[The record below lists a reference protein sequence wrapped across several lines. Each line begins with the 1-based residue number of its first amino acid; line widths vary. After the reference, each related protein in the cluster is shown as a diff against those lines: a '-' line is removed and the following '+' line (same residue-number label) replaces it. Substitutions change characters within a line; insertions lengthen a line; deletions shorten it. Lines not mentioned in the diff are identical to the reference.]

1 MNSISKPNSQFSSNP
16 ELSSLLEFLKDCIPF
31 DELPEAEL
39 ARLLP
44 KIEISYY
51 RKGKVFE
58 YTQGDGGLRII
69 RSGAA
74 ELRSK
79 DDRLLDRL
87 GETVSFNLMGL
98 NTEQP
103 GIRATLIE
111 DSLIYLIPEAHYQEI
126 RKNNRI
132 FDRFFHS
139 QRSRRVRRAA
149 RHEPNP
155 HEMMRLVK
163 DLMSTSVLSIKPS
176 ESIQFAA
183 QQMSARRL
191 SSVLVIEHDKLLGIV
206 TDRDIRSRAVALG
219 LDLTTPVNQIMTKN
233 PETILPHATLFDA
246 TLFMTQHGYHHI
258 PVMEEGKLQGIVTSS
273 DLMLARQD
281 DPIYLVQ
288 HIGRQR
294 DPHALKSVI
303 KSLPNLMVQWIN
315 SGIRAHQVSHI
326 LTAVSDAI
334 TVRLIELTID
344 EIGEPPVPFC
354 WLGFGSQ
361 GRKEQLLNADQDNG
375 LLISNLLKEEDKA
388 WFEVLAKRVCDGL
401 NECGYVYCPGNVMA
415 VNDKW
420 RQPLSVW
427 QSTVDK
433 WTVSPTPHAVMHTSI
448 FFDLRS
454 IYGDKTLCENLQKHM
469 LSKASGNSIFL
480 AALAQNVL
488 GSEPPM
494 GVFRRFV
501 VERNGEHAAE
511 LDLKKRGILPII
523 DLVRLHS
530 LANSITEV
538 NTIDR
543 LQALVKCKA
552 MTIEDSRNMQD
563 ALRVIMQLRTQ
574 HQATQI
580 TKGNQPNNYIDPHN
594 LSKIMRK
601 QIKDAFSIVMD
612 AQQAV
617 KLNYRQGMS

>member
-1 MNSISKPNSQFSSNP
+1 MNTLVINEHSANP
-16 ELSSLLEFLKDCIPF
+16 ELSSLLDFLKDCIPF
-31 DELPEAEL
+31 DELPESEL
-39 ARLLP
+39 AALLT
-44 KIEISYY
+44 KIEITYY
-51 RKGKVFE
+51 RKGTAFE
-58 YTQGDGGLRII
+58 YTDGGDGGLRII

-74 ELRSK
+74 ELRDK
-79 DDRLLDRL
+79 EDRLVDRL

-98 NTEQP
+98 NAEQP
-103 GIRATLIE
+103 GIKATLIE
-111 DSLIYLIPEAHYQEI
+111 DSLIYLIPENYYQEI
-126 RKNNRI
+126 RKQNRI

-163 DLMSTSVLSIKPS
+163 DVMSNSVLSIS
-176 ESIQFAA
+176 STVTIQQAA
-183 QQMSARRL
+183 EKMSDRRL
-191 SSVLVIEHDKLLGIV
+191 SSVLIMDNQKLLGIV

-219 LDLTTPVNQIMTKN
+219 LDLNLPVSHIMTSN
-233 PETILPHATLFDA
+233 PETILPQATLFDA

-258 PVMEEGKLQGIVTSS
+258 PVMEEGDLKGIVTSS
-273 DLMLARQD
+273 DLMLAKQD

-288 HIGRQR
+288 HIGRQH
-294 DPHALKSVI
+294 DPHALKNVI
-303 KSLPNLMVQWIN
+303 QSLPNLMVQWIN

-326 LTAVSDAI
+326 LTAISDAI
-334 TVRLIELTID
+334 TVRLIELTIE
-344 EIGEPPVPFC
+344 EIGKPPVPFC

-361 GRKEQLLNADQDNG
+361 GRREQLLNADQDNG
-375 LLISNLLKEEDKA
+375 LLISNDLKEEDKA

-401 NECGYVYCPGNVMA
+401 NECGYIYCPGNVMA

-420 RQPLSVW
+420 RQPLSIW
-427 QSTVDK
+427 QSTVDR
-433 WTVSPTPHAVMHTSI
+433 WTVSPTPNAVMHTSI

-454 IYGDKTLCENLQKHM
+454 IYGDKSLCDELQFHM
-469 LSKASGNSIFL
+469 LKQASSNSIFL

-488 GSEPPM
+488 SSEPPM
-494 GVFRRFV
+494 GIFRRFV
-501 VERNGEHAAE
+501 VERNGDHADE

-523 DLVRLHS
+523 DLVRIHS

-538 NTIDR
+538 NTLDR
-543 LQALVKCKA
+543 LHALVKCKA

-580 TKGNQPNNYIDPHN
+580 TEGSEPNNYIDPSN
-594 LSKIMRK
+594 LSKIRRK

-617 KLNYRQGMS
+617 KVSYRQGMG

>member
-1 MNSISKPNSQFSSNP
+1 MNTSTMDTPSANP
-16 ELSSLLEFLKDCIPF
+16 ELSSLLDFLKECMPF
-31 DELPEAEL
+31 DEISESEL
-39 ARLLP
+39 ITLLP

-51 RKGKVFE
+51 RKGKIFD
-58 YTQGDGGLRII
+58 YDQGDSGLRII

-74 ELRSK
+74 ELRTK
-79 DDRLLDRL
+79 EDKLVDRL
-87 GETVSFNLMGL
+87 GESLSFNLLGL
-98 NTEQP
+98 NSEQP
-103 GIRATLIE
+103 GICATLIE
-111 DSLIYLIPEAHYQEI
+111 DSLIYLIPEEHYQEL

-163 DLMSTSVLSIKPS
+163 DVMSSTVLSVAPT
-176 ESIQFAA
+176 ETIQQAA
-183 QQMSARRL
+183 KKMSDRRL
-191 SSVLVIEHDKLLGIV
+191 SSILIIENEKLLGIV
-206 TDRDIRSRAVALG
+206 TDRDIRSRAVAKA
-219 LDLTTPVNQIMTKN
+219 VNLSNSVSTIMTEN
-233 PETILPHATLFDA
+233 PETILPSATLFDA

-258 PVMEEGKLQGIVTSS
+258 PVMEDKQLKGIVTSS

-281 DPIYLVQ
+281 DPVYLVQ
-288 HIGRQR
+288 HISRQ
-294 DPHALKSVI
+294 HNSKELSSVI
-303 KSLPNLMVQWIN
+303 KSLPNLMVQWVN
-315 SGIRAHQVSHI
+315 SGIRAHQVGNI
-326 LTAVSDAI
+326 LTAISDAI
-334 TVRLIELTID
+334 TIRLIDLTIE
-344 EIGEPPVPFC
+344 EIGPAPVPFC

-375 LLISNLLKEEDKA
+375 LLISNDLKQEDEA
-388 WFEVLAKRVCDGL
+388 WFATLAKRVCDGL
-401 NECGYVYCPGNVMA
+401 NDCGYIYCPGDIMA
-415 VNDKW
+415 TNEKW

-427 QSTVDK
+427 QATVAK
-433 WTVSPTPHAVMHTSI
+433 WTVSPTPQAVMHTSI
-448 FFDLRS
+448 FFDVRT
-454 IYGDKTLCENLQKHM
+454 IYGDKTLCDQLQKHM
-469 LSKASGNSIFL
+469 LHNASSNSIFL

-488 GSEPPM
+488 SSEPPM
-494 GVFRRFV
+494 GIFRRFV
-501 VERNGEHAAE
+501 VDQNGEHRDE

-530 LANSITEV
+530 IANSITEV
-538 NTIDR
+538 NTLDR
-543 LQALVKCKA
+543 LHALVKCKA

-574 HQATQI
+574 HQAQQI
-580 TKGNQPNNYIDPHN
+580 TEGGSPNNYISPSN

-617 KLNYRQGMS
+617 KINYRQGLG

>member
-1 MNSISKPNSQFSSNP
+1 MNISTMDTPSANP
-16 ELSSLLEFLKDCIPF
+16 ELSSLLDFLKECIPF
-31 DELPEAEL
+31 DEIPESEL
-39 ARLLP
+39 ITLLP

-51 RKGKVFE
+51 RKGKIFD
-58 YTQGDGGLRII
+58 YDQGDSGLRII

-74 ELRSK
+74 ELRTK
-79 DDRLLDRL
+79 EDRLVDRL
-87 GETVSFNLMGL
+87 GESLSFNLLGL
-98 NTEQP
+98 NSEQP

-111 DSLIYLIPEAHYQEI
+111 DSLIYLIPEDHYQQL

-163 DLMSTSVLSIKPS
+163 DVMSSTVLSVSPT
-176 ESIQFAA
+176 ETIQQAA
-183 QQMSARRL
+183 TKMSDRRL
-191 SSVLVIEHDKLLGIV
+191 SSILIIEDEMLLGIV
-206 TDRDIRSRAVALG
+206 TDRDIRSRAVAKAV
-219 LDLTTPVNQIMTKN
+219 DLSNCVSTIMTDN
-233 PETILPHATLFDA
+233 PETILPSATLFDA

-258 PVMEEGKLQGIVTSS
+258 PVMEDNHIKGIVTSS

-281 DPIYLVQ
+281 DPVYLVQ
-288 HIGRQR
+288 HISRQHNSK
-294 DPHALKSVI
+294 DLSNVI
-303 KSLPNLMVQWIN
+303 KSLPNLMVQWVN
-315 SGIRAHQVSHI
+315 SGIRAHQVGNI
-326 LTAVSDAI
+326 LTAISDAI
-334 TVRLIELTID
+334 TIRLIELTIE
-344 EIGEPPVPFC
+344 EIGPAPVPFC

-375 LLISNLLKEEDKA
+375 LLISNDLKQEDEV
-388 WFEVLAKRVCDGL
+388 WFETLAKRVCDGL
-401 NECGYVYCPGNVMA
+401 NDCGYIYCPGNIMA
-415 VNDKW
+415 TNDKW
-420 RQPLSVW
+420 RQPLSAW
-427 QSTVDK
+427 QSTVAK
-433 WTVSPTPHAVMHTSI
+433 WTVSPTPQAVMHTSI
-448 FFDLRS
+448 FFDIRT
-454 IYGDKTLCENLQKHM
+454 IYGDKSLCDQLQKHM
-469 LSKASGNSIFL
+469 LHNASSNSIFL

-488 GSEPPM
+488 SSEPPM
-494 GVFRRFV
+494 GIFRRFV
-501 VERNGEHAAE
+501 VDQNGEHRDE

-538 NTIDR
+538 NTLDR
-543 LQALVKCKA
+543 LHALVKCKA

-574 HQATQI
+574 HQAQQI
-580 TKGNQPNNYIDPHN
+580 TEGESPNNYISPSH

-617 KLNYRQGMS
+617 KVNYRQGLA

>member
-1 MNSISKPNSQFSSNP
+1 MNTLVINEHSANP
-16 ELSSLLEFLKDCIPF
+16 ELSSLLDFLKDCIPF
-31 DELPEAEL
+31 DELPESEL
-39 ARLLP
+39 AALLT
-44 KIEISYY
+44 KIEITYY
-51 RKGKVFE
+51 RKGTAFE
-58 YTQGDGGLRII
+58 YTDGGDGGLRII

-74 ELRSK
+74 ELRDK
-79 DDRLLDRL
+79 EDRLVDRL

-98 NTEQP
+98 NAEQP
-103 GIRATLIE
+103 GIKATLIE
-111 DSLIYLIPEAHYQEI
+111 DSLIYLIPENYYQEI
-126 RKNNRI
+126 RKQNRI

-163 DLMSTSVLSIKPS
+163 DVMSNSVLSIS
-176 ESIQFAA
+176 STVTIQQAA
-183 QQMSARRL
+183 EKMSDRRL
-191 SSVLVIEHDKLLGIV
+191 SSVLIMDNQKLLGIV

-219 LDLTTPVNQIMTKN
+219 LDLNLPVSHIMTSN
-233 PETILPHATLFDA
+233 PETILPQATLFDA

-258 PVMEEGKLQGIVTSS
+258 PVMEEGDLKGIVTSS
-273 DLMLARQD
+273 DLMLAKQD

-288 HIGRQR
+288 HIGRQH
-294 DPHALKSVI
+294 DPHALKTVI
-303 KSLPNLMVQWIN
+303 QSLPNLMVQWIN

-326 LTAVSDAI
+326 LTAISDAI
-334 TVRLIELTID
+334 TVRLIELTIE
-344 EIGEPPVPFC
+344 EIGKPPVPFC

-361 GRKEQLLNADQDNG
+361 GRREQLLNADQDNG
-375 LLISNLLKEEDKA
+375 LLISNDLKEEDKA

-401 NECGYVYCPGNVMA
+401 NECGYIYCPGNVMA

-420 RQPLSVW
+420 RQPLSIW
-427 QSTVDK
+427 QSTVDR
-433 WTVSPTPHAVMHTSI
+433 WTVSPTPNAVMHTSI

-454 IYGDKTLCENLQKHM
+454 IYGDKSLCDELQSHM
-469 LSKASGNSIFL
+469 LKQASSNSIFL

-488 GSEPPM
+488 SSEPPM
-494 GVFRRFV
+494 GIFRRFV
-501 VERNGEHAAE
+501 VERNGDHADE

-523 DLVRLHS
+523 DLVRIHS

-538 NTIDR
+538 NTLDR
-543 LQALVKCKA
+543 LHALVKCKA

-580 TKGNQPNNYIDPHN
+580 TEGSEPNNYIDPSN
-594 LSKIMRK
+594 LSKIRRK

-617 KLNYRQGMS
+617 KVSYRQGMG

>member
-1 MNSISKPNSQFSSNP
+1 MNTLVINEHSANP
-16 ELSSLLEFLKDCIPF
+16 ELSSLLDFLKDCIPF
-31 DELPEAEL
+31 DELPESEL
-39 ARLLP
+39 AALLT
-44 KIEISYY
+44 KIEITYY
-51 RKGKVFE
+51 RKGTAFE
-58 YTQGDGGLRII
+58 YTDGGDGGLRII

-74 ELRSK
+74 ELRDK
-79 DDRLLDRL
+79 EDRLVDRL

-98 NTEQP
+98 NAEQP
-103 GIRATLIE
+103 GIKATLIE
-111 DSLIYLIPEAHYQEI
+111 DSLIYLIPENYYQEI
-126 RKNNRI
+126 RKQNRI

-163 DLMSTSVLSIKPS
+163 DVMSNSVLSIS
-176 ESIQFAA
+176 STVTIQQAA
-183 QQMSARRL
+183 EKMSDRRL
-191 SSVLVIEHDKLLGIV
+191 SSVLIMDNQKLLGIV

-219 LDLTTPVNQIMTKN
+219 LDLNLPVSHIMTSN
-233 PETILPHATLFDA
+233 PETILPQATLFDA

-258 PVMEEGKLQGIVTSS
+258 PVMEEGDLKGIVTSS
-273 DLMLARQD
+273 DLMLAKQD

-288 HIGRQR
+288 HIGRQH
-294 DPHALKSVI
+294 DPHALKTVI
-303 KSLPNLMVQWIN
+303 QSLPNLMVQWIN

-326 LTAVSDAI
+326 LTAISDAI
-334 TVRLIELTID
+334 TVRLIELTIE
-344 EIGEPPVPFC
+344 EIGKPPVPFC

-361 GRKEQLLNADQDNG
+361 GRREQLLNADQDNG
-375 LLISNLLKEEDKA
+375 LLISNDLKEEDKA

-401 NECGYVYCPGNVMA
+401 NECGYIYCPGNVMA

-420 RQPLSVW
+420 RQPLSIW
-427 QSTVDK
+427 QSTVDR
-433 WTVSPTPHAVMHTSI
+433 WTVSPTPNAVMHTSI

-454 IYGDKTLCENLQKHM
+454 IYGDKSLCDELQSHM
-469 LSKASGNSIFL
+469 LKQASSNSIFL

-488 GSEPPM
+488 SSEPPM
-494 GVFRRFV
+494 GIFRRFV
-501 VERNGEHAAE
+501 VERNGDHADE

-523 DLVRLHS
+523 DLVRIHS

-538 NTIDR
+538 NTLDR
-543 LQALVKCKA
+543 LHALVKCKA
-552 MTIEDSRNMQD
+552 MTISDSRNMQD

-580 TKGNQPNNYIDPHN
+580 TEGSEPNNYIDPSN
-594 LSKIMRK
+594 LSKIRRK

-617 KLNYRQGMS
+617 KVSYRQGMG

>member
-1 MNSISKPNSQFSSNP
+1 MNTPVNNEHSANP
-16 ELSSLLEFLKDCIPF
+16 ELSSLLDFLKDCIPF
-31 DELPEAEL
+31 DELPESEL
-39 ARLLP
+39 GALLT

-51 RKGKVFE
+51 RKGTVFE

-74 ELRSK
+74 ELRDK
-79 DDRLLDRL
+79 DDRLVDRL

-98 NTEQP
+98 NAEKP
-103 GIRATLIE
+103 GIKATLIE
-111 DSLIYLIPEAHYQEI
+111 DSLIYLIPESYYQEI
-126 RKNNRI
+126 RKRNRI

-163 DLMSTSVLSIKPS
+163 DVMSSTVLSIPPS
-176 ESIQFAA
+176 STIQQAA
-183 QQMSARRL
+183 EKMSERRL
-191 SSVLVIEHDKLLGIV
+191 SSVLIMDNDHLLGIV
-206 TDRDIRSRAVALG
+206 TDRDIRSRAVAPG
-219 LDLTTPVNQIMTKN
+219 LDLNLSVNHIMTKD
-233 PETILPHATLFDA
+233 PETILPQATLFDA

-258 PVMEEGKLQGIVTSS
+258 PVMDQGTLKGIVTSS

-281 DPIYLVQ
+281 DPIFLVQ
-288 HIGRQR
+288 HIGRQH
-294 DPHALKSVI
+294 DPHALKDVI
-303 KSLPNLMVQWIN
+303 QSLPNLMVQWIN
-315 SGIRAHQVSHI
+315 SGIRAHQLSHI
-326 LTAVSDAI
+326 LTAISDAI
-334 TVRLIELTID
+334 TIRLIELTIED
-344 EIGEPPVPFC
+344 IGKPPVPFC

-375 LLISNLLKEEDKA
+375 LLISNDLKEADKA
-388 WFEVLAKRVCDGL
+388 WFEVLATRVCDGL
-401 NECGYVYCPGNVMA
+401 NECGYIYCPGNIMA

-420 RQPLSVW
+420 RQPLSIW

-454 IYGDKTLCENLQKHM
+454 IYGDKSLCRDLQSHM
-469 LSKASGNSIFL
+469 LEKASSNSIFL

-488 GSEPPM
+488 SSEPPM
-494 GVFRRFV
+494 GIFRRFV
-501 VERNGEHAAE
+501 VERNGDHVDE

-538 NTIDR
+538 NTLDR
-543 LQALVKCKA
+543 LNALVKCKA

-580 TKGNQPNNYIDPHN
+580 TKGEQPNNYIDPNN

-617 KLNYRQGMS
+617 KINYRQGMG

>member
-1 MNSISKPNSQFSSNP
+1 MNTLVINEHSANP
-16 ELSSLLEFLKDCIPF
+16 ELSSLLDFLKDCIPF
-31 DELPEAEL
+31 DELPESEL
-39 ARLLP
+39 AALLT
-44 KIEISYY
+44 KIEITYY
-51 RKGKVFE
+51 RKGTAFE
-58 YTQGDGGLRII
+58 YTDGGDGGLRII

-74 ELRSK
+74 ELRDK
-79 DDRLLDRL
+79 EDRLVDRL

-98 NTEQP
+98 NAEQP
-103 GIRATLIE
+103 GIKATLIE
-111 DSLIYLIPEAHYQEI
+111 DSLIYLIPENYYQEI
-126 RKNNRI
+126 RKQNRI

-163 DLMSTSVLSIKPS
+163 DVMSNSVLSIS
-176 ESIQFAA
+176 STVTIQQAA
-183 QQMSARRL
+183 EKMSDRRL
-191 SSVLVIEHDKLLGIV
+191 SSVLIMDNQKLLGIV

-219 LDLTTPVNQIMTKN
+219 LDLNLPVSHIMTSN
-233 PETILPHATLFDA
+233 PETILPQATLFDA

-258 PVMEEGKLQGIVTSS
+258 PVMEEGDLKGIVTSS
-273 DLMLARQD
+273 DLMLAKQD

-288 HIGRQR
+288 HIGRQH
-294 DPHALKSVI
+294 DPHALKTVI
-303 KSLPNLMVQWIN
+303 QSLPNLMVQWIN

-326 LTAVSDAI
+326 LTAISDAI
-334 TVRLIELTID
+334 TVRLIELTIE
-344 EIGEPPVPFC
+344 EIGKPPVPFC

-361 GRKEQLLNADQDNG
+361 GRREQLLNADQDNG
-375 LLISNLLKEEDKA
+375 LLISNELKEEDKA

-401 NECGYVYCPGNVMA
+401 NECGYIYCPGNVMA

-420 RQPLSVW
+420 RQPLSIW
-427 QSTVDK
+427 QSTVDR
-433 WTVSPTPHAVMHTSI
+433 WTVSPTPNAVMHTSI

-454 IYGDKTLCENLQKHM
+454 IYGDKSLCDELQSHM
-469 LSKASGNSIFL
+469 LKQASSNSIFL

-488 GSEPPM
+488 SSEPPM
-494 GVFRRFV
+494 GIFRRFV
-501 VERNGEHAAE
+501 VERNGDHADE

-523 DLVRLHS
+523 DLVRIHS

-538 NTIDR
+538 NTLDR
-543 LQALVKCKA
+543 LHALVKCKA

-580 TKGNQPNNYIDPHN
+580 TEGSEPNNYIDPSN
-594 LSKIMRK
+594 LSKIRRK

-617 KLNYRQGMS
+617 KVSYRQGMG

>member
-1 MNSISKPNSQFSSNP
+1 MNTSIMDTPSANP
-16 ELSSLLEFLKDCIPF
+16 ELSSLLDFLKECMPF
-31 DELPEAEL
+31 DEISESEL
-39 ARLLP
+39 TTLLP

-51 RKGKVFE
+51 RKGKIFD
-58 YTQGDGGLRII
+58 YDQGDSGLRII

-74 ELRSK
+74 ELRTK
-79 DDRLLDRL
+79 EDKLVDKL
-87 GETVSFNLMGL
+87 GESLSFNLLGL
-98 NTEQP
+98 NSEQP

-111 DSLIYLIPEAHYQEI
+111 DSLIYLIPEEHYQQL

-163 DLMSTSVLSIKPS
+163 DVMSSTVLSVAPTETIQQAAIK
-176 ESIQFAA
+176 
-183 QQMSARRL
+183 MSDRRL
-191 SSVLVIEHDKLLGIV
+191 SSILVIEDEKLLGIV
-206 TDRDIRSRAVALG
+206 TDRDIRSRAVAQA
-219 LDLTTPVNQIMTKN
+219 VNLNSSVSTIMTEN
-233 PETILPHATLFDA
+233 PETILPSATLFDA

-258 PVMEEGKLQGIVTSS
+258 PVMEDEQLKGIVTSS

-281 DPIYLVQ
+281 DPVYLVQ
-288 HIGRQR
+288 HISRQHNSK
-294 DPHALKSVI
+294 DLSNVI
-303 KSLPNLMVQWIN
+303 KSLPNLMVQWVN
-315 SGIRAHQVSHI
+315 SGIRAHQVGNI
-326 LTAVSDAI
+326 LTAISDAI
-334 TVRLIELTID
+334 TIRLIELTIE
-344 EIGEPPVPFC
+344 EIGPAPVPFC

-375 LLISNLLKEEDKA
+375 LLISNDLKQEDET
-388 WFEVLAKRVCDGL
+388 WFETLAKRVCDGL
-401 NECGYVYCPGNVMA
+401 NDCGYIYCPGNIMA
-415 VNDKW
+415 TNEKW
-420 RQPLSVW
+420 RQPLSAW
-427 QSTVDK
+427 QSTVAK
-433 WTVSPTPHAVMHTSI
+433 WTVSPTPQAVMHTSI
-448 FFDLRS
+448 FFDIRT
-454 IYGDKTLCENLQKHM
+454 IYGDKTLCDQLQKHM
-469 LSKASGNSIFL
+469 LHNASSNSIFL

-488 GSEPPM
+488 SSEPPM
-494 GVFRRFV
+494 GIFRRFV
-501 VERNGEHAAE
+501 VDQNGEHRDE

-538 NTIDR
+538 NTLDR
-543 LQALVKCKA
+543 LHALVKCKA

-574 HQATQI
+574 HQAQQI
-580 TKGNQPNNYIDPHN
+580 TEGGSPNNYISPSN

-617 KLNYRQGMS
+617 KNNYRQGLG

>member
-1 MNSISKPNSQFSSNP
+1 MNTLVINEHSANP
-16 ELSSLLEFLKDCIPF
+16 ELSSLLDFLKDCIPF
-31 DELPEAEL
+31 DELPESEL
-39 ARLLP
+39 AALLT
-44 KIEISYY
+44 KIEITYY
-51 RKGKVFE
+51 RKGTAFE
-58 YTQGDGGLRII
+58 YTDGGDGGLRII

-74 ELRSK
+74 ELRDK
-79 DDRLLDRL
+79 EDRLVDRL

-98 NTEQP
+98 NAEQP
-103 GIRATLIE
+103 GIKATLIE
-111 DSLIYLIPEAHYQEI
+111 DSLIYLIPENYYQEI
-126 RKNNRI
+126 RKQNRI

-163 DLMSTSVLSIKPS
+163 DVMSNSVLSIS
-176 ESIQFAA
+176 STVTIQQAA
-183 QQMSARRL
+183 EKMSVRRL
-191 SSVLVIEHDKLLGIV
+191 SSVLIMDNQKLLGIV

-219 LDLTTPVNQIMTKN
+219 LDLNLPVSHIMTSN
-233 PETILPHATLFDA
+233 PETILPQATLFDA

-258 PVMEEGKLQGIVTSS
+258 PVMEEGDLKGIVTSS
-273 DLMLARQD
+273 DLMLAKQD

-288 HIGRQR
+288 HIGRQH
-294 DPHALKSVI
+294 DPHALKTVI
-303 KSLPNLMVQWIN
+303 QSLPNLMVQWIN

-326 LTAVSDAI
+326 LTAISDAI
-334 TVRLIELTID
+334 TVRLIELTIE
-344 EIGEPPVPFC
+344 EIGKPPVPFC

-361 GRKEQLLNADQDNG
+361 GRREQLLNADQDNG
-375 LLISNLLKEEDKA
+375 LLISNDLKEEDKA

-401 NECGYVYCPGNVMA
+401 NECGYIYCPGNVMA

-420 RQPLSVW
+420 RQPLSIW
-427 QSTVDK
+427 QSTVDR
-433 WTVSPTPHAVMHTSI
+433 WTVSPTPNAVMHTSI

-454 IYGDKTLCENLQKHM
+454 IYGDKSLCDELQSHM
-469 LSKASGNSIFL
+469 LKQASSNSIFL

-488 GSEPPM
+488 SSEPPM
-494 GVFRRFV
+494 GIFRRFV
-501 VERNGEHAAE
+501 VERNGDHADE

-523 DLVRLHS
+523 DLVRIHS

-538 NTIDR
+538 NTLDR
-543 LQALVKCKA
+543 LHALVKCKA
-552 MTIEDSRNMQD
+552 MTISDSRNMQD

-580 TKGNQPNNYIDPHN
+580 TEGSEPNNYIDPSN
-594 LSKIMRK
+594 LSKIRRK

-617 KLNYRQGMS
+617 KVSYRQGMG

>member
-1 MNSISKPNSQFSSNP
+1 MNTLVINEHSANP
-16 ELSSLLEFLKDCIPF
+16 ELSSLLDFLKDCIPF
-31 DELPEAEL
+31 DELPESEL
-39 ARLLP
+39 AALLT
-44 KIEISYY
+44 KIEITYY
-51 RKGKVFE
+51 RKGTAFE
-58 YTQGDGGLRII
+58 YTDGGDGGLRII

-74 ELRSK
+74 ELRDK
-79 DDRLLDRL
+79 EDRLVDRL

-98 NTEQP
+98 NAEQP
-103 GIRATLIE
+103 GIKATLIE
-111 DSLIYLIPEAHYQEI
+111 DSLIYLIPENYYQEI
-126 RKNNRI
+126 RKQNRI

-163 DLMSTSVLSIKPS
+163 DFMSNSVLSIS
-176 ESIQFAA
+176 STVTIQQAA
-183 QQMSARRL
+183 EKMSDRRL
-191 SSVLVIEHDKLLGIV
+191 SSVLIMDNQKLLGIV

-219 LDLTTPVNQIMTKN
+219 LDLNLPVSHIMTSN
-233 PETILPHATLFDA
+233 PETILPQATLFDA

-258 PVMEEGKLQGIVTSS
+258 PVMEEGDLKGIVTSS
-273 DLMLARQD
+273 DLMLAKQD

-288 HIGRQR
+288 HIGRQH
-294 DPHALKSVI
+294 DPHALKTVI
-303 KSLPNLMVQWIN
+303 QSLPNLMVQWIN

-326 LTAVSDAI
+326 LTAISDAI
-334 TVRLIELTID
+334 TVRLIELTIE
-344 EIGEPPVPFC
+344 EIGKPPVPFC

-361 GRKEQLLNADQDNG
+361 GRREQLLNADQDNG
-375 LLISNLLKEEDKA
+375 LLISNDLKEEDKA

-401 NECGYVYCPGNVMA
+401 NECGYIYCPGNVMA

-420 RQPLSVW
+420 RQPLSIW
-427 QSTVDK
+427 QSTVDR
-433 WTVSPTPHAVMHTSI
+433 WTVSPTPNAVMHTSI

-454 IYGDKTLCENLQKHM
+454 IYGDKSLCDELQSHM
-469 LSKASGNSIFL
+469 LKQASSNSIFL

-488 GSEPPM
+488 SSEPPM
-494 GVFRRFV
+494 GIFRRFV
-501 VERNGEHAAE
+501 VERNGDHADE

-523 DLVRLHS
+523 DLVRIHS

-538 NTIDR
+538 NTLDR
-543 LQALVKCKA
+543 LHALVKCKA

-563 ALRVIMQLRTQ
+563 VLRVIMQLRTQ

-580 TKGNQPNNYIDPHN
+580 TEGSEPNNYIDPSN
-594 LSKIMRK
+594 LSKIRRK

-617 KLNYRQGMS
+617 KVSYRQGMG

>member
-1 MNSISKPNSQFSSNP
+1 MNTGIIKNPSVNP
-16 ELSSLLEFLKDCIPF
+16 ELASLLDFLKECIPF
-31 DELPEAEL
+31 DELPESEIEN
-39 ARLLP
+39 LLP
-44 KIEISYY
+44 KIEISYF
-51 RKGKVFE
+51 RKGTVFE
-58 YTQGDGGLRII
+58 YSQGDGGLRII

-74 ELRSK
+74 ELRAK
-79 DDRLLDRL
+79 DNRLVDRL

-98 NTEQP
+98 NSEQP
-103 GIRATLIE
+103 GIKATLIE
-111 DSLIYLIPEAHYQEI
+111 DSLIYLIPETHYQEI
-126 RKNNRI
+126 RKRNRI

-155 HEMMRLVK
+155 HELMRMVK
-163 DLMSTSVLSIKPS
+163 DVMSTSVLTLPPES
-176 ESIQFAA
+176 SIQIAA
-183 QQMSARRL
+183 QKMSQRRL
-191 SSVLVIEHDKLLGIV
+191 SSVLIMENEILKGIV
-206 TDRDIRSRAVALG
+206 TDRDIRSRAVAQG
-219 LDLTTPVNQIMTKN
+219 MDLNTPINQIMTLN
-233 PETILPHATLFDA
+233 PESILPQSTLFDA

-258 PVMEEGKLQGIVTSS
+258 PVMEEGILKGIVTSS
-273 DLMLARQD
+273 DLMLAKQD

-288 HIGRQR
+288 HIGRQNN
-294 DPHALKSVI
+294 PHALQSVI
-303 KSLPNLMVQWIN
+303 QSLPNLMVQWIN

-326 LTAVSDAI
+326 LTAISDAI
-334 TVRLIELTID
+334 TVRLIELTIE
-344 EIGEPPVPFC
+344 EIGPAPVPFC

-375 LLISNLLKEEDKA
+375 LLISNKLEEQDKA

-415 VNDKW
+415 TNDKW
-420 RQPLSVW
+420 RQPLSAW
-427 QSTVDK
+427 QATVDK
-433 WTVSPTPHAVMHTSI
+433 WTVSPTPNAVMHTSI
-448 FFDLRS
+448 FFDLRA
-454 IYGDKTLCENLQKHM
+454 IYGEHSLCTDLQSHM
-469 LSKASGNSIFL
+469 LKKASSNSIFL

-488 GSEPPM
+488 SSEPPM
-494 GVFRRFV
+494 GIFRRFV
-501 VERNGEHAAE
+501 VEHNGEHADE
-511 LDLKKRGILPII
+511 LDLKKRAILPII

-530 LANSITEV
+530 LAHSITEV

-543 LQALVKCKA
+543 LNALVKCKA

-580 TKGNQPNNYIDPHN
+580 TQGHKPSNYIDPNN

-601 QIKDAFSIVMD
+601 QIKDAFSVVMD

-617 KLNYRQGMS
+617 KLNYRQGMA

>member
-1 MNSISKPNSQFSSNP
+1 MNTLVINEHSANP
-16 ELSSLLEFLKDCIPF
+16 ELSSLLDFLKDCIPF
-31 DELPEAEL
+31 DELPESEL
-39 ARLLP
+39 AALLT
-44 KIEISYY
+44 KIEITYY
-51 RKGKVFE
+51 RKGTAFE
-58 YTQGDGGLRII
+58 YTDGGDGGLRII

-74 ELRSK
+74 ELRDK
-79 DDRLLDRL
+79 EDRLVDRL

-98 NTEQP
+98 NAEQP
-103 GIRATLIE
+103 GIKATLIE
-111 DSLIYLIPEAHYQEI
+111 DSLIYLIPENYYQEI
-126 RKNNRI
+126 RKQNRI

-163 DLMSTSVLSIKPS
+163 DVMSNSVLSIS
-176 ESIQFAA
+176 STVTIQQAA
-183 QQMSARRL
+183 EKMSDRRL
-191 SSVLVIEHDKLLGIV
+191 SSVLIMDNQKLLGIV

-219 LDLTTPVNQIMTKN
+219 LDLNLPVSHIMTSN
-233 PETILPHATLFDA
+233 PETILPQATLFDA

-258 PVMEEGKLQGIVTSS
+258 PVMEEGDLKGIVTSS
-273 DLMLARQD
+273 DLMLAKQD

-288 HIGRQR
+288 HIGRQH
-294 DPHALKSVI
+294 DPHALKNVI
-303 KSLPNLMVQWIN
+303 QSLPNLMVQWIN

-326 LTAVSDAI
+326 LTAISDAI
-334 TVRLIELTID
+334 TVRLIELTIE
-344 EIGEPPVPFC
+344 EIGKPPVPFC

-361 GRKEQLLNADQDNG
+361 GRREQLLNADQDNG
-375 LLISNLLKEEDKA
+375 LLISNDLKEEDKA

-401 NECGYVYCPGNVMA
+401 NECGYIYCPGNVMA

-420 RQPLSVW
+420 RQPLSIW
-427 QSTVDK
+427 QSTVDR
-433 WTVSPTPHAVMHTSI
+433 WTVSPTPNAVMHTSI

-454 IYGDKTLCENLQKHM
+454 IYGDKSLCDELQSHM
-469 LSKASGNSIFL
+469 LKQASSNSIFL

-488 GSEPPM
+488 SSEPPM
-494 GVFRRFV
+494 GIFRRFV
-501 VERNGEHAAE
+501 VERNGDHADE

-523 DLVRLHS
+523 DLVRIHS

-538 NTIDR
+538 NTLDR
-543 LQALVKCKA
+543 LHALVKCKA

-580 TKGNQPNNYIDPHN
+580 TEGSEPNNYIDPSN
-594 LSKIMRK
+594 LSKIRRK

-617 KLNYRQGMS
+617 KVSYRQGMG

>member
-1 MNSISKPNSQFSSNP
+1 MDTPSENP
-16 ELSSLLEFLKDCIPF
+16 ELSSLLDFLKECMPF
-31 DELPEAEL
+31 DELPDSEL
-39 ARLLP
+39 LSILP

-51 RKGKVFE
+51 RKGKTFDFD
-58 YTQGDGGLRII
+58 QGDGGLRII
-69 RSGAA
+69 RSGAV
-74 ELRSK
+74 ELRTK
-79 DDRLLDRL
+79 EDKLVDKL
-87 GETVSFNLMGL
+87 GESVSFNLMGL
-98 NTEQP
+98 NSEQP

-111 DSLIYLIPEAHYQEI
+111 DSLIYLIPEVHYQQL

-163 DLMSTSVLSIKPS
+163 DVMSTIVLSVAPT
-176 ESIQFAA
+176 ETIQKTA
-183 QQMSARRL
+183 QKMSDRRL
-191 SSVLVIEHDKLLGIV
+191 SSILIMEKEKLLGIV
-206 TDRDIRSRAVALG
+206 TDRDIRSRAVAKAVNFV
-219 LDLTTPVNQIMTKN
+219 DLIETIMTSN
-233 PETILPHATLFDA
+233 PETILPSATLFDA

-258 PVMEEGKLQGIVTSS
+258 PVMEGDLLKGIITSS

-281 DPIYLVQ
+281 DPVYLVQ
-288 HIGRQR
+288 HISRQR
-294 DPHALKSVI
+294 NSKDLHNVI
-303 KSLPNLMVQWIN
+303 KSLPNLMVQWVN
-315 SGIRAHQVSHI
+315 SGIRAHQVGNI
-326 LTAVSDAI
+326 LTAISDAI
-334 TVRLIELTID
+334 TVRLIELTIE
-344 EIGEPPVPFC
+344 EIGKPPVPFC

-375 LLISNLLKEEDKA
+375 LLISNKLKKEDEA

-401 NECGYVYCPGNVMA
+401 NDCGYIYCPGNIMA
-415 VNDKW
+415 TNEKW
-420 RQPLSVW
+420 RQPLSAW
-427 QSTVDK
+427 QSTVTK
-433 WTVSPTPHAVMHTSI
+433 WAVSPTPKAVMHTSI
-448 FFDLRS
+448 FFDLRA
-454 IYGDKTLCENLQKHM
+454 IYGDKTLCDQLQKHM
-469 LSKASGNSIFL
+469 LQHASSNSIFL

-488 GSEPPM
+488 SSEPPM
-494 GVFRRFV
+494 GIFRRFV
-501 VERNGEHAAE
+501 VDQNGEYGDE

-538 NTIDR
+538 NTLDR
-543 LQALVKCKA
+543 LHALVKCKA
-552 MTIEDSRNMQD
+552 MTIEDSRNMED

-574 HQATQI
+574 HQAHQI
-580 TKGNQPNNYIDPHN
+580 TKGESPNNYISPNN

-617 KLNYRQGMS
+617 KINYRQGLG

>member
-1 MNSISKPNSQFSSNP
+1 MNTAGDNNLNTNP
-16 ELSSLLEFLKDCIPF
+16 ELSSLLDFIKACIPF
-31 DELPEAEL
+31 DELPATEL
-39 ARLLP
+39 NALIS
-44 KIEISYY
+44 KIEICYY
-51 RKGKVFE
+51 RKGTVFE
-58 YTQGDGGLRII
+58 NKQGDGGLRII

-79 DDRLLDRL
+79 DDKLIDRL
-87 GETVSFNLMGL
+87 GETVSFNLAGL
-98 NTEQP
+98 NSEEP
-103 GIRATLIE
+103 GIKATLIE
-111 DSLIYLIPEAHYQEI
+111 DSLIYLIPEAHYQDI
-126 RKNNRI
+126 RKRNRI

-155 HEMMRLVK
+155 HEMMRMVK
-163 DLMSTSVLSIKPS
+163 DVMSTSVLSMAPT
-176 ESIQFAA
+176 ESIQKVAK
-183 QQMSARRL
+183 QMSARRL
-191 SSVLVIEHDKLLGIV
+191 SSVLIMENETLLGIV
-206 TDRDIRSRAVALG
+206 TDRDMRSRAVAAG
-219 LDLTTPVNQIMTKN
+219 FDLTLPISHIMTDQ
-233 PETILPHATLFDA
+233 PACISPQATLFDA
-246 TLFMTQHGYHHI
+246 TLFMTQRGYHHI
-258 PVMEEGKLQGIVTSS
+258 PVMEENTVVGIVTSS

-288 HIGRQR
+288 HIGRQ
-294 DPHALKSVI
+294 DSAHKLKDVI
-303 KSLPNLMVQWIN
+303 QSLPNLMVQWIN

-326 LTAVSDAI
+326 LTAISDSI
-334 TVRLIELTID
+334 TVRLIELTIAD
-344 EIGEPPVPFC
+344 IGKPPVPFC

-375 LLISNLLKEEDKA
+375 LLISNELKEEHKP
-388 WFEVLAKRVCDGL
+388 WFETLATRVCDGL
-401 NECGYVYCPGNVMA
+401 DECGYIYCPGNVMA
-415 VNDKW
+415 SNEQW
-420 RQPLSVW
+420 RQSLSVW

-454 IYGDKTLCENLQKHM
+454 IYGDKSLCDDLQKHM
-469 LSKASGNSIFL
+469 LNKASNNSIFL

-488 GSEPPM
+488 NSEPPM
-494 GVFRRFV
+494 GIFRRFV
-501 VERNGEHAAE
+501 VEQNGEHADE

-530 LANSITEV
+530 LAHSITEI
-538 NTIDR
+538 NTLDR
-543 LQALVKCKA
+543 LKALVKCKA

-580 TKGNQPNNYIDPHN
+580 TSGSAPNNFIDPDN

-601 QIKDAFSIVMD
+601 QIKDAFSVIMD

-617 KLNYRQGMS
+617 KINYRQGMG

>member
-1 MNSISKPNSQFSSNP
+1 MNTLVINEHSANP
-16 ELSSLLEFLKDCIPF
+16 ELSSLLDFLKDCIPF
-31 DELPEAEL
+31 DELPESEL
-39 ARLLP
+39 AALLT
-44 KIEISYY
+44 KIEITYY
-51 RKGKVFE
+51 RKGTAFE
-58 YTQGDGGLRII
+58 YTDGGDGGLRII

-74 ELRSK
+74 ELRDK
-79 DDRLLDRL
+79 EDRLVDRL

-98 NTEQP
+98 NAEQP
-103 GIRATLIE
+103 GIKATLIE
-111 DSLIYLIPEAHYQEI
+111 DSLIYLIPENYYQEI
-126 RKNNRI
+126 RKQNRI

-163 DLMSTSVLSIKPS
+163 DVMSNSVLSIS
-176 ESIQFAA
+176 STVTIQQAA
-183 QQMSARRL
+183 EKMSDRRL
-191 SSVLVIEHDKLLGIV
+191 SSVLIMDNQKLLGIV

-219 LDLTTPVNQIMTKN
+219 LDLNLPVSHIMTSN
-233 PETILPHATLFDA
+233 PETILPQATLFDA

-258 PVMEEGKLQGIVTSS
+258 PVMEEGDLKGIVTSS
-273 DLMLARQD
+273 DLMLAKQD

-288 HIGRQR
+288 HIGRQH
-294 DPHALKSVI
+294 DPHALKTVI
-303 KSLPNLMVQWIN
+303 QSLPNLMVQWIN

-326 LTAVSDAI
+326 LTAISDAI
-334 TVRLIELTID
+334 TVRLIELTIE
-344 EIGEPPVPFC
+344 EIGKPPVPFC

-361 GRKEQLLNADQDNG
+361 GRREQLLNADQDNG
-375 LLISNLLKEEDKA
+375 LLISNDLKEEDKA

-401 NECGYVYCPGNVMA
+401 NECGYIYCPGNVMA

-420 RQPLSVW
+420 RQPLSIW
-427 QSTVDK
+427 QSTVDR
-433 WTVSPTPHAVMHTSI
+433 WTVSPTPNAVMHTSI

-454 IYGDKTLCENLQKHM
+454 IYGDKSLCDELQSHM
-469 LSKASGNSIFL
+469 LKQASSNSIFL

-488 GSEPPM
+488 SSEPPM
-494 GVFRRFV
+494 GIFRRFV
-501 VERNGEHAAE
+501 VERNGDHADE

-523 DLVRLHS
+523 DLVRIHS

-538 NTIDR
+538 NTLDR
-543 LQALVKCKA
+543 LHALVKCKA
-552 MTIEDSRNMQD
+552 MTISDSRNMQD

-580 TKGNQPNNYIDPHN
+580 TEGSEPNNYIDPSN
-594 LSKIMRK
+594 LSKITRK

-617 KLNYRQGMS
+617 KVSYRQGMG